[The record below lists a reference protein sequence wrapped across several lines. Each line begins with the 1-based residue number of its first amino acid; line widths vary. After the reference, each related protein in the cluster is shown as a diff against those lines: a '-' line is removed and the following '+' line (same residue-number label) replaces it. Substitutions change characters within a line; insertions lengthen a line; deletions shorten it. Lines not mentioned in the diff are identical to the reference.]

1 MLQLSSCPQ
10 TPNPCSVHSTHSCP
24 LFFLTVSYPLSCPYV
39 LCWTCQFYTL
49 VCNICFDLHTFD
61 WLPSVVF
68 EYSRLFCWY
77 MYNLLPTNLLQ
88 VDPLSHWK
96 IIDYI
101 YNTVFNAKGTWN
113 IEKFQISYQY
123 CSFYS
128 FRPFANRPTI
138 ANKRVFAW
146 PTFQAI
152 CYVTIRKFVLCITD
166 VLWLLPFQDLFRL
179 YPY

>member
-10 TPNPCSVHSTHSCP
+10 TPNPCSVHSTQSCP
-24 LFFLTVSYPLSCPYV
+24 VSFLTVSCPLSCPYV
-39 LCWTCQFYTL
+39 EHVSFTHWFVIFVLTYIHLIGFPILSLNIADYFVDTCT
-49 VCNICFDLHTFD
+49 ICYQPICYKWILYHI
-61 WLPSVVF
+61 
-68 EYSRLFCWY
+68 E
-77 MYNLLPTNLLQ
+77 
-88 VDPLSHWK
+88 K

-101 YNTVFNAKGTWN
+101 CNTVFNAKGTWN

-128 FRPFANRPTI
+128 FSPFANRPTI

-152 CYVTIRKFVLCITD
+152 CYVTIRKFVLYITD